1 MNNRFYL
8 FIFIFFVCFLL
19 GCSQKSETSAS
30 SSKIGLL
37 LENTIDDQGWNSKGY
52 QGLLNIHSK
61 FEVDVVFKENIDS
74 EAKVERAV
82 EEFAAEGVTLVFG
95 HGHFYA
101 EPFTQLGKQY
111 DDLHFVSFNG
121 SVEGSNVTSLHFDGY
136 AMGFFAGLIAA
147 KMSETH
153 QVGVIAAFP
162 WQSEVE
168 GFYEGASL
176 DEMTTVRIDY
186 VEDWA
191 NEEKALDF
199 FNDMV
204 ASGVDVFY
212 PTGDGFH
219 VRVVEETKREGLYV
233 IGYVSDQLDLGGTTV
248 LTSTIQKVDG
258 LYELIANQY
267 QKDELIGGNFMYDF
281 ADGVISLGPFGSEVP
296 EDVQKKWRM
305 LLITLLRQVNYRLVG
320 FSK

>member
-8 FIFIFFVCFLL
+8 FILIFFVCFLL
-19 GCSQKSETSAS
+19 GCSQTDETSAS

-82 EEFAAEGVTLVFG
+82 EEFASEGVTLVFG
-95 HGHFYA
+95 HGHFYS
-101 EPFTQLGKQY
+101 EPFTELGKQY
-111 DDLHFVSFNG
+111 EDLHFVSFNG
-121 SVEGSNVTSLHFDGY
+121 SVEGNNVTSLHFDGY

-168 GFYEGASL
+168 GFYEGATL

-267 QKDELIGGNFMYDF
+267 QKGELVGGNLMYDF
-281 ADGVISLGPFGSEVP
+281 GDGVISLGPFGSEVP
-296 EDVQKKWRM
+296 EDVQIKM
-305 LLITLLRQVNYRLVG
+305 EDAVNHFIETGELPTSWI
-320 FSK
+320 F